1 MKKVYILVLIALF
14 CSSISRADNPP
25 KVLLDGE
32 EVEIDDLPIIDG
44 PYSTY
49 SLRSLIIAKLLG
61 VDYFWPV
68 FPPLGSGEGY
78 LEILINIYEVF
89 NSEEIDFIRSRLPHH
104 TITHNSYLNLIENKS
119 DLIIT
124 QRRISDEEKEYADEQ
139 GVTLLEKPIAVNAL
153 AFIVNKSNPVNNLSI
168 EQIQGIYTGDITN
181 WNEVGGEDATITA
194 SVQPSDIEIGEL
206 FNSMV
211 MDGQPA
217 SSLLETTTNLG
228 MSPIGSS
235 MLPEYYFIM
244 RNNTGLT
251 YTSFYYCDFL
261 FSPYATRPSKAIGV
275 DGVAMTK
282 DNIINGTYPYITNVY
297 ASVRSDIDKSSVAYK
312 IYEFLTTDEGQSIVD
327 ESGYIPLPKA
337 ASISNVSKVNANITI
352 RDHTINIVSE
362 EPAQRIEVADL
373 QGRTMYLNTT
383 NTNKVSLPSYM
394 HGVYMVS
401 VWFAGGEKI
410 TNKVRI

>member
-49 SLRSLIIAKLLG
+49 SLRSLIAAKLLG
-61 VDYFWPV
+61 EDYYWDLYPS
-68 FPPLGSGEGY
+68 PLAGDGRGY
-78 LEILINIYEVF
+78 RELAINTYYYT
-89 NSEEIDFIRSRLPHH
+89 SDEEDFISSCLPHH
-104 TITHNSYLNLIENKS
+104 NITHNSFLNLIENKS

-124 QRRISDEEKEYADEQ
+124 QRGISDEEKEYADEQ

-153 AFIVNKSNPVNNLSI
+153 TFIVNQSNPVNNLSI
-168 EQIQGIYTGDITN
+168 DQIQGIYTGDITN
-181 WNEVGGEDATITA
+181 WKEVGGEDATITA
-194 SVQPSDIEIGEL
+194 SVQPSDIETGEL

-211 MDGQPA
+211 MDGQPT
-217 SSLLETTTNLG
+217 SSLPELI
-228 MSPIGSS
+228 IGWV

-261 FSPYATRPSKAIGV
+261 FSQIAPRPSKAIGV
-275 DGVAMTK
+275 NNVAATRE
-282 DNIINGTYPYITNVY
+282 NIINGTYPYVTNVY

-337 ASISNVSKVNANITI
+337 ASISDVSKVNADITI
-352 RDHTINIVSE
+352 REHTINIVSE
-362 EPAQRIEVADL
+362 EPAQKIEVADL

-410 TNKVRI
+410 TKKVRM

>member
-14 CSSISRADNPP
+14 CSSVSRADNPP

-32 EVEIDDLPIIDG
+32 EVEINNIPILDG

-49 SLRSLIIAKLLG
+49 SLRGIIIAKLLG
-61 VDYFWPV
+61 LNYYWVLYPS
-68 FPPLGSGEGY
+68 PLAADGRGY
-78 LEILINIYEVF
+78 LEVMIYPYEVLT
-89 NSEEIDFIRSRLPHH
+89 SEQQDFISSCMPHN
-104 TITHNSYLNLIENKS
+104 T
-119 DLIIT
+119 IIT

-153 AFIVNKSNPVNNLSI
+153 TFIVNLSNPVNNLSI

-194 SVQPSDIEIGEL
+194 AIQPSDIETGEL

-211 MDGQPA
+211 MNGQPT
-217 SSLLETTTNLG
+217 SSLPKLT
-228 MSPIGSS
+228 IGWIK
-235 MLPEYYFIM
+235 LPEYYFI
-244 RNNTGLT
+244 RENKTGLT
-251 YTSFYYCDFL
+251 YTSFYHSDYL
-261 FSPYATRPSKAIGV
+261 FSPVVPSLSKIVSVNDIASTRE
-275 DGVAMTK
+275 
-282 DNIINGTYPYITNVY
+282 NILNGTYPYVTNVY

-337 ASISNVSKVNANITI
+337 ASISNVSKVNADITI
-352 RDHTINIVSE
+352 RDHTISIISE
-362 EPAQRIEVADL
+362 EPTQRIEVADM
-373 QGRTMYLNTT
+373 QGRTIYQNTT
-383 NTNKVSLPSYM
+383 NANKFSLPSDM

-401 VWFAGGEKI
+401 VWLAGGEKLTKKI
-410 TNKVRI
+410 CMK